1 MFNFQFLKSN
11 FQYLLFGFLMTF
23 CSSFGQTFFLGIFN
37 PFIREDLNLSHSEF
51 GGIYSAATLVS
62 SLTIIWIGKKIDDFK
77 LRNFAI
83 FVCISL
89 FFAAVFMSQLSS
101 LVHLLLAIFFLR
113 LFGQGLMSHTSS
125 TAMARYFDKN
135 RGKALGVAWLGLSFG
150 EGILPGLVIFLLNYL
165 VWKKIWIT
173 IAVFLIVFVL
183 PLIVFLL
190 KNFEDNS
197 VEQEQSKKS
206 ENIKNWTRQE
216 VLKDLRFYF
225 LLPAVLCPAFL
236 ITGIFINQI
245 YLFENLNWGIN
256 FIAPS
261 FTAYAIFSVISLQ
274 LSGFLIDKF
283 SALKIL
289 PFYLIPMIL
298 GLLFSLFFKFA
309 LSPVI
314 FFILMAI
321 TNGTSNVLLTS
332 TWSEMYGTKHLGA
345 IRSITVSL
353 MVFSTSLSPFLFGYL
368 IDFGFNAKDITLFMV
383 IYALFSNGLL
393 LLRLKSYK
401 PVINS

>member
-1 MFNFQFLKSN
+1 
-11 FQYLLFGFLMTF
+11 MTF

-62 SLTIIWIGKKIDDFK
+62 SLTIIWLGKKIDDFK

-190 KNFEDNS
+190 KNFKDNS
-197 VEQEQSKKS
+197 IEQEQSKKS
-206 ENIKNWTRQE
+206 KNIKNWTRQE

-298 GLLFSLFFKFA
+298 GLLFSLLFKFA

-353 MVFSTSLSPFLFGYL
+353 MVFSTSLSPFIFGYL
-368 IDFGFNAKDITLFMV
+368 IDFGFDAKDITLFMV
-383 IYALFSNGLL
+383 IYVLFSNGLL

>member
-62 SLTIIWIGKKIDDFK
+62 SLTIIWLGKKIDDFK

-89 FFAAVFMSQLSS
+89 FFAAVFISQLSS

-353 MVFSTSLSPFLFGYL
+353 MVFSTSLSPFLFGHL

>member
-1 MFNFQFLKSN
+1 
-11 FQYLLFGFLMTF
+11 MTF

-62 SLTIIWIGKKIDDFK
+62 SLTIIWLGKKIDDFK

-197 VEQEQSKKS
+197 VEQDQSKKS

-353 MVFSTSLSPFLFGYL
+353 MVFSTSLSPFLFGHL
-368 IDFGFNAKDITLFMV
+368 IDFGFKAKDITLFMV
-383 IYALFSNGLL
+383 MYALFSNGLL

>member
-1 MFNFQFLKSN
+1 MLNFQFLKSN

-62 SLTIIWIGKKIDDFK
+62 SLTIIWLGKKIDDFK

-206 ENIKNWTRQE
+206 VNIKNWTRQE

-368 IDFGFNAKDITLFMV
+368 IDFGFDAKDITLFMV

>member
-62 SLTIIWIGKKIDDFK
+62 SLTIIWLGKKIDDFK

-353 MVFSTSLSPFLFGYL
+353 MVFSTSLSPFLFGCL
-368 IDFGFNAKDITLFMV
+368 IDFGFDAKDIILFMV

>member
-1 MFNFQFLKSN
+1 
-11 FQYLLFGFLMTF
+11 MTF

-345 IRSITVSL
+345 IRSITMSL

-368 IDFGFNAKDITLFMV
+368 IDFGFDAKDITLFMV

>member
-62 SLTIIWIGKKIDDFK
+62 SLTIIWLGKKIDDFK

-197 VEQEQSKKS
+197 VEEEQSKKS

-353 MVFSTSLSPFLFGYL
+353 MVFSTSLSPFLFGHL
-368 IDFGFNAKDITLFMV
+368 IDFGFDAKDITLFMI

>member
-51 GGIYSAATLVS
+51 GGIYSPATLVS
-62 SLTIIWIGKKIDDFK
+62 SLTIIWLGKKIDDFK

-368 IDFGFNAKDITLFMV
+368 IDFGFDAKDITLFMV

>member
-62 SLTIIWIGKKIDDFK
+62 SLTIIWLGKKIDDFK

-197 VEQEQSKKS
+197 VEQEQSLRS

-298 GLLFSLFFKFA
+298 GLLFSLLFKFA
-309 LSPVI
+309 LSPVV

-353 MVFSTSLSPFLFGYL
+353 MVFSTSLSPFIFGYL
-368 IDFGFNAKDITLFMV
+368 IDFGFDAKDIALFMV

>member
-62 SLTIIWIGKKIDDFK
+62 SLTIIWLGKKIDDFK

-401 PVINS
+401 PIINS

>member
-62 SLTIIWIGKKIDDFK
+62 SLTIIWLGKKIDDFK

-197 VEQEQSKKS
+197 VEQEQSLRS

-368 IDFGFNAKDITLFMV
+368 IDFGFDAKDITLFMI

>member
-62 SLTIIWIGKKIDDFK
+62 SLTIVWLGKKIDDFK

-190 KNFEDNS
+190 KNFKDNS
-197 VEQEQSKKS
+197 IEQEQSKKS
-206 ENIKNWTRQE
+206 KNIKNWTRQE

-298 GLLFSLFFKFA
+298 GLLFSLLFKFA

-353 MVFSTSLSPFLFGYL
+353 MVFSTSLSPFIFGYL

>member
-62 SLTIIWIGKKIDDFK
+62 SLTIIWLGKKIDDFK

-314 FFILMAI
+314 FFILLAI

>member
-1 MFNFQFLKSN
+1 
-11 FQYLLFGFLMTF
+11 MTF

-62 SLTIIWIGKKIDDFK
+62 SLTIIWLGKKIDDFK

-190 KNFEDNS
+190 KNFKDNS
-197 VEQEQSKKS
+197 VEEEQSKKS

-368 IDFGFNAKDITLFMV
+368 IDFGFDAKDITLFMV

>member
-62 SLTIIWIGKKIDDFK
+62 SLTIIWLGKKIDDFK

-353 MVFSTSLSPFLFGYL
+353 MVFSTSLSPFLFGHL
-368 IDFGFNAKDITLFMV
+368 IDFGFDAKDITLFMI

>member
-62 SLTIIWIGKKIDDFK
+62 SLTIIWLGKKIDDFK

-197 VEQEQSKKS
+197 VEQEQSLRS

-368 IDFGFNAKDITLFMV
+368 IDFGFDAKDITLFMV

>member
-62 SLTIIWIGKKIDDFK
+62 SLTIIWLGKKIDDFK

-173 IAVFLIVFVL
+173 IAVFLIFFVL

-368 IDFGFNAKDITLFMV
+368 IDFGFDAKDITLFMV

>member
-62 SLTIIWIGKKIDDFK
+62 SLTIIWLGKKIDDFK

-101 LVHLLLAIFFLR
+101 LVYLLLAIFFLR

-368 IDFGFNAKDITLFMV
+368 IDFGFDAKDITLFMV

>member
-62 SLTIIWIGKKIDDFK
+62 SLTIIWLGKKIDDFK

-197 VEQEQSKKS
+197 VEQEQSLRS

-298 GLLFSLFFKFA
+298 GLLFSQFFKFA

-368 IDFGFNAKDITLFMV
+368 IDFGFDAKDITLFMI

>member
-1 MFNFQFLKSN
+1 
-11 FQYLLFGFLMTF
+11 MTF

-62 SLTIIWIGKKIDDFK
+62 SLTIIWLGKKIDDFK

-368 IDFGFNAKDITLFMV
+368 IDFGFDAKDITLFMI

>member
-62 SLTIIWIGKKIDDFK
+62 SLTIVWLGKKIDDFK

-190 KNFEDNS
+190 KNFKDNS
-197 VEQEQSKKS
+197 IEQEQSKKS
-206 ENIKNWTRQE
+206 KNIKNWTRQE

-298 GLLFSLFFKFA
+298 GLLFSLLFKFA

-368 IDFGFNAKDITLFMV
+368 IDFGFDAKDITLFMV
-383 IYALFSNGLL
+383 IYVLFSNGLL

>member
-62 SLTIIWIGKKIDDFK
+62 SLTIIWLGKKIDDFK

-89 FFAAVFMSQLSS
+89 FFAAIFMSQLSS
-101 LVHLLLAIFFLR
+101 LIHLLFAIFFLR

-165 VWKKIWIT
+165 VWKKVWIT
-173 IAVFLIVFVL
+173 VAIFLFIFIL
-183 PLIVFLL
+183 PSILYLL
-190 KNFEDNS
+190 KDFKDNS
-197 VEQEQSKKS
+197 IEQEQSLRS
-206 ENIKNWTRQE
+206 ESIKNWTRQE
-216 VLKDLRFYF
+216 VLKDSKFYF

-245 YLFENLNWGIN
+245 YLFENLNWGTH

-261 FTAYAIFSVISLQ
+261 FTAYAVFSVLSLQ
-274 LSGFLIDKF
+274 LSGFLIDRF
-283 SALKIL
+283 SAIKIL
-289 PFYLIPMIL
+289 PFYLIPMIF
-298 GLLFSLFFKFA
+298 GLFISFQFKYA

-314 FFILMAI
+314 FFILIAI

-345 IRSITVSL
+345 IRSVTVSL
-353 MVFSTSLSPFLFGYL
+353 MVFSTSLSPLLFGHL
-368 IDFGFNAKDITLFMV
+368 IDLGMTAKEIIISMI
-383 IYALFSNGLL
+383 IYTLFSNGLL

-401 PVINS
+401 PVINP

>member
-1 MFNFQFLKSN
+1 
-11 FQYLLFGFLMTF
+11 MTF

-62 SLTIIWIGKKIDDFK
+62 SLTIIWLGKKIDDFK

-197 VEQEQSKKS
+197 VEEEQSKKS

-298 GLLFSLFFKFA
+298 GLLFSLLFKFA
-309 LSPVI
+309 LSPVV

-353 MVFSTSLSPFLFGYL
+353 MVFSTSLSPFLFGHL
-368 IDFGFNAKDITLFMV
+368 IDFGFDAKDITLFMV

>member
-1 MFNFQFLKSN
+1 
-11 FQYLLFGFLMTF
+11 MTF

-62 SLTIIWIGKKIDDFK
+62 SLTIIWLGKKIDDFK

-206 ENIKNWTRQE
+206 KNIKNWTRQE

-298 GLLFSLFFKFA
+298 GLLFSLLFKFA

-353 MVFSTSLSPFLFGYL
+353 MVFSTSLSPFIFGYL
-368 IDFGFNAKDITLFMV
+368 IDFGFDAKDITLFMV
-383 IYALFSNGLL
+383 IYVLFSNGLL

>member
-62 SLTIIWIGKKIDDFK
+62 SLTIIWLGKKIDDFK

-353 MVFSTSLSPFLFGYL
+353 MVFSTSLSPFLFGHL
-368 IDFGFNAKDITLFMV
+368 IDFGFDAKDITLFMV

>member
-62 SLTIIWIGKKIDDFK
+62 SLTIIWLGKKIDDFK

-197 VEQEQSKKS
+197 VEEEQSKKS

>member
-62 SLTIIWIGKKIDDFK
+62 SLTIIWLGKKIDDFK

-197 VEQEQSKKS
+197 VEQEQSLRS

-353 MVFSTSLSPFLFGYL
+353 MVFSTSLSPFIFGYL
-368 IDFGFNAKDITLFMV
+368 IDFGFDAKDITLFMV

>member
-1 MFNFQFLKSN
+1 
-11 FQYLLFGFLMTF
+11 MTF

-298 GLLFSLFFKFA
+298 GLLFSLLFKFA

-368 IDFGFNAKDITLFMV
+368 IDFGFDAKDITLFMV

>member
-62 SLTIIWIGKKIDDFK
+62 SLTIIWLGKKIDDFK

-183 PLIVFLL
+183 PLIIFLL

>member
-62 SLTIIWIGKKIDDFK
+62 SLTIIWLGKKIDDFK

-190 KNFEDNS
+190 KNFKDNS
-197 VEQEQSKKS
+197 IEQEQSKKS

-298 GLLFSLFFKFA
+298 GLLFSLLFKFA

-368 IDFGFNAKDITLFMV
+368 IDFGFDAKDITLFMV

>member
-1 MFNFQFLKSN
+1 MLNFQFLKSN

-62 SLTIIWIGKKIDDFK
+62 SLTIIWLGKKIDDFK

-298 GLLFSLFFKFA
+298 GLLFSLLFKFA

-368 IDFGFNAKDITLFMV
+368 IDFGFDAKDITLFMV